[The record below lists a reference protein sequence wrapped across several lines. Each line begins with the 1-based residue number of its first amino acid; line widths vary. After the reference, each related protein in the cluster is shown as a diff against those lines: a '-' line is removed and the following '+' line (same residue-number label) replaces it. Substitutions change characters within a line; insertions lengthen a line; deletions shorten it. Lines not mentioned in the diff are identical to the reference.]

1 MKKLLFSFVAMML
14 MVVSPIKAEA
24 TQTLIINGEVVS
36 KVVTKIT
43 FEGDLVVLTFSDSTT
58 AKEDMD
64 NVVIRFTAPTSI
76 KDLTTFQL
84 KKAVDGS
91 LEINGLAVGTQ
102 VYVFDA
108 AGKQMLVTKDSNVN
122 VSGLKSGVY
131 VLRAGDQIVK
141 FVKR

>member
-24 TQTLIINGEVVS
+24 NQTLIINGEVVS

-64 NVVIRFTAPTSI
+64 NVVLRFTAPTSI

-84 KKAVDGS
+84 KKAVDCS
-91 LEINGLAVGTQ
+91 LEINGLAAGTQ

-108 AGKQMLVTKDSNVN
+108 AGKQMLVTKDSTVN

-131 VLRAGDQIVK
+131 VLKAGDQIVK

>member
-24 TQTLIINGEVVS
+24 NQTLIINGEVVS

-108 AGKQMLVTKDSNVN
+108 AGKQMLVTKDSTVN

-131 VLRAGDQIVK
+131 VLKAGDQIVK

>member
-1 MKKLLFSFVAMML
+1 MKKLLFSFLAMML

-24 TQTLIINGEVVS
+24 NQTLIINGEVVS

-91 LEINGLAVGTQ
+91 LEINGLAAGTQ

-108 AGKQMLVTKDSNVN
+108 AGKQMLVTKDSTVN

-131 VLRAGDQIVK
+131 VLKAGDQIVK

>member
-14 MVVSPIKAEA
+14 MFVSTIKAEA
-24 TQTLIINGEVVS
+24 NQTLIINGEVVS

-91 LEINGLAVGTQ
+91 LEINGLAADTQ

-108 AGKQMLVTKDSNVN
+108 AGKQMLVTKDSTVN

-131 VLRAGDQIVK
+131 VLKAGDQIVK